1 LTSLLYSRTSFKS
14 VSFRIMI
21 PSLTLIL
28 GLGLS
33 TLSQASPLNTR
44 QDSTAAS
51 VKLLIGGGPS
61 ASVLAADFDGSTIT
75 IVANHT
81 VPGSSAS
88 WLLFR
93 ENTNILYAVDENSDT
108 TRLFNFDAATN
119 ALTLVQNATGSSGV
133 VFLDFTA
140 DGNNMVGAAYG
151 QGTVD
156 VWDLAPETGALSLKK
171 QIVSNDP
178 LGPNT
183 ERQDKPH
190 PHQALLDTS
199 GRFFVVP
206 DLGTDTLLVIDS
218 ADDAFTVSNHI
229 RVEPAGCGPR
239 HGVFYPPVPA
249 GGAAREA
256 THYFHVCE
264 MMSLVLV
271 YEVSYTGAGLELN
284 HVQSLSTF
292 GKDFPPAD
300 PAGTTAGEI
309 QVSVDGR
316 DVYVS
321 NRGTGNE
328 TDSISHFGVETTNG
342 TLSLGFRDTLS
353 TRGSSPRMFSL
364 ALGAERFVFVA
375 NQGGELGLVAFRRNA
390 DGSLVAEPAASL
402 PLGVFG
408 VEGFGPQFVQQI

>member
-1 LTSLLYSRTSFKS
+1 
-14 VSFRIMI
+14 MI
-21 PSLTLIL
+21 PTLTFIL

-33 TLSQASPLNTR
+33 TLSQASPLDNR
-44 QDSTAAS
+44 QDSIAAS

-61 ASVLAADFDGSTIT
+61 GSVLAADFDGTSIT
-75 IVANHT
+75 IVANNT
-81 VPGSSAS
+81 IPGSSAS

-140 DGNNMVGAAYG
+140 DGNSMVGASFG

-156 VWDLAPETGALSLKK
+156 VWDLAPETGALTLRK
-171 QIVSNDP
+171 QIISNDP
-178 LGPNT
+178 LGPNL

-206 DLGTDTLLVIDS
+206 DLGTDTLLIIDS
-218 ADDAFTVSNHI
+218 AEDAFTVSNRI
-229 RVEPAGCGPR
+229 RVETPGCGPR
-239 HGVFYPPVPA
+239 HGVFFPPVPA

-256 THYFHVCE
+256 THYFLVCE
-264 MMSLVLV
+264 MLSLVLV
-271 YEVSYTGAGLELN
+271 FEVSYTGATIELD

-292 GKDFPPAD
+292 GTDFPPAD
-300 PAGTTAGEI
+300 AAGTTAGEI

-328 TDSISHFGVETTNG
+328 TDSISHFGVEG
-342 TLSLGFRDTLS
+342 GVDGGVSLGFRDVVS
-353 TRGSSPRMFSL
+353 TRGRVPRMFSL

-390 DGSLVAEPAASL
+390 DGSLVTEPAASL